1 MNHTAL
7 MVQMIPIDQINVLN
21 PRSRNKIVFQSIVS
35 NISNLGLKRPITVAR
50 RTEPADGKLY
60 DLVCG
65 QGRLEA
71 FAALGQAE
79 IPAIVKEASK
89 EECFLMSLVE
99 NIARRQIRPLEL
111 LREISSLKSRGYS
124 TTEIA
129 NKIDVHKSYVTG
141 ISHLLRDGEERLISA
156 VETGRIPLSVA
167 MQIANTDEDGI
178 QRALCQAYEDK
189 TLRGRK
195 LLAVRRIIEART
207 ANGKSSNPGVR
218 RQVDRLQSAEGLVRV
233 YRQEADRQKLLIKKS
248 QLRAHH
254 LLLSLSALK
263 NLFRDENFY
272 TLLRVVGL
280 DTILSPLAEKIQC
293 TEKASIWQNNVS

>member
-1 MNHTAL
+1 MNDTAL

-141 ISHLLRDGEERLISA
+141 ISHLLKDGEERSDFC
-156 VETGRIPLSVA
+156 R
-167 MQIANTDEDGI
+167 
-178 QRALCQAYEDK
+178 
-189 TLRGRK
+189 
-195 LLAVRRIIEART
+195 
-207 ANGKSSNPGVR
+207 
-218 RQVDRLQSAEGLVRV
+218 
-233 YRQEADRQKLLIKKS
+233 
-248 QLRAHH
+248 
-254 LLLSLSALK
+254 
-263 NLFRDENFY
+263 
-272 TLLRVVGL
+272 
-280 DTILSPLAEKIQC
+280 
-293 TEKASIWQNNVS
+293 